1 MTNQEY
7 KLTYD
12 KENKNLAY
20 YRGFTVHLSRRKRQ
34 KGYSFKTETQYRVR
48 QLKLTEWNRDAFKA
62 KLDKWLELNHN
73 NCRQYLSDS

>member
-1 MTNQEY
+1 MTDLEY

-20 YRGFTVHLSRRKRQ
+20 YRGFTVHLSTRKVQ
-34 KGYSFKTETQYRVR
+34 KGYSYKTQTQYRVR
-48 QLKLTEWNRDAFKA
+48 QLKLTAWDRDAFKT
-62 KLDKWLELNHN
+62 KLDKWLETNHN